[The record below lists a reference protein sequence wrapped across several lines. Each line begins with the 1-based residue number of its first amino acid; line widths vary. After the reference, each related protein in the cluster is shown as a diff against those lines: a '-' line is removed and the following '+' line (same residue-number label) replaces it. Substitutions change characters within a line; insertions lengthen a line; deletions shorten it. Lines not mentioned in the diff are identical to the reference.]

1 MEDRSSEILKV
12 TAFSDVPDVRSSH
25 RLLQLRSL
33 SLSDRRRRSPSPSP
47 SPRQSQVARSSLS
60 HQFEMEE
67 YLQYMKTL
75 RCQMND
81 VEDQAAK
88 MSVEEQMQITTIQ
101 SLESDLTSA
110 KSEIQKLK
118 EETEQMRTA
127 KGQICSQIL
136 DEQRKVTSLESDC
149 RTLTQTLELIDQER
163 VSLSAKLVEKSTYY
177 AKVAE
182 DINVKFQELKG
193 WLNYFKFVMSRR
205 IILCCAPIYVKETF
219 DEEKVAAGAR
229 GKSNHLVI
237 DNMNTEASKELIFS
251 VDSATAKLDK
261 IKRTKAQLA
270 AENSAMKQQMKS
282 QSNEFQEELRAMD
295 IKTLDKEQ
303 KALLADI
310 VGETEFVQSLQN
322 QIEKLKGISQLVK
335 CACGQEYKIEL
346 DAWV

>member
-1 MEDRSSEILKV
+1 
-12 TAFSDVPDVRSSH
+12 
-25 RLLQLRSL
+25 
-33 SLSDRRRRSPSPSP
+33 
-47 SPRQSQVARSSLS
+47 
-60 HQFEMEE
+60 MEE

-118 EETEQMRTA
+118 EETEQMMTA

-136 DEQRKVTSLESDC
+136 DEQRKVASLESDC

-163 VSLSAKLVEKSTYY
+163 VKLSAKLVEKSTYY

-182 DINVKFQELKG
+182 DINVKFQELQG
-193 WLNYFKFVMSRR
+193 WLN
-205 IILCCAPIYVKETF
+205 CCIPSPDTEVKETF

-237 DNMNTEASKELIFS
+237 DNMNNEASKELIFS
-251 VDSATAKLDK
+251 VDSATAKLDE
-261 IKRTKAQLA
+261 IKRTKAKLA

-282 QSNEFQEELRAMD
+282 RSNEFQEELRAMD
-295 IKTLDKEQ
+295 VKTLDKEQ

-346 DAWV
+346 DACV